1 MTATIVD
8 AVILLIVLISG
19 MLAYARGFTREA
31 LAIAGWIVAAF
42 GAFYFAPFLE
52 PLIREIP
59 VVGDFLRS
67 SCTLSVL
74 TAFAVSFAIILVLIS
89 IFTPLISGAILESAI
104 GPIDRGL
111 GFLFGVARGV
121 VLVAVLYLLYD
132 LLVPLEQRVEAV
144 EAARSVALIGDA
156 AEVIR
161 ANAPARVPDWLG
173 ARIDGLMGACGG
185 ATDGDGAARRAA
197 GLMTAG

>member
-1 MTATIVD
+1 MTSTLVD
-8 AVILLIVLISG
+8 AVILLIIVISG

-67 SCTLSVL
+67 SCTLSIL
-74 TAFAVSFAIILVLIS
+74 AAFAVAFAIVLVLIS
-89 IFTPLISGAILESAI
+89 IFTPLISGAILESAL

-111 GFLFGVARGV
+111 GFLFGAARGL

-132 LLVPLEQRVEAV
+132 LLVPLDQRVAAV
-144 EAARSVALIGDA
+144 DAARSASFIEET
-156 AEVIR
+156 AEIIR
-161 ANAPARVPDWLG
+161 ANAPQEAPEWLG
-173 ARIDGLMGACGG
+173 SRIDRLVGACGEAATPAATGSG
-185 ATDGDGAARRAA
+185 A
-197 GLMTAG
+197 

>member
-1 MTATIVD
+1 MTASIVD
-8 AVILLIVLISG
+8 AVILLVVLISG

-31 LAIAGWIVAAF
+31 LAIAGWIVAAL

-59 VVGDFLRS
+59 VVGEFLRS

-74 TAFAVSFAIILVLIS
+74 AAFAAAFAIILVLIS
-89 IFTPLISGAILESAI
+89 IFTPLISGAILESAL

-111 GFLFGVARGV
+111 GFLFGAARGV

-132 LLVPLEQRVEAV
+132 LLVPLDQRLVAV
-144 EAARSVALIGDA
+144 DDARSIAFIEDA
-156 AEVIR
+156 AETIR
-161 ANAPARVPDWLG
+161 ANAPETAPDWLG
-173 ARIDGLMGACGG
+173 QRIDRLVGACGEAAPAGNG
-185 ATDGDGAARRAA
+185 A
-197 GLMTAG
+197 